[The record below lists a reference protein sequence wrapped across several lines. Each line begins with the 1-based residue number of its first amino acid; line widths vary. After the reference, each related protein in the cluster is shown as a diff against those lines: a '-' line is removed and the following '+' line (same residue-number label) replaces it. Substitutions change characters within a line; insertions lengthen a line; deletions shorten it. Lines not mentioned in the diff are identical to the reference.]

1 MVGGIATCIPTTAE
15 AEAEAEEA
23 AWKLTT
29 STSLVD
35 LKVHWF
41 KYQYAKTSLQ
51 EKVISDWA
59 KKKVFSYNFL
69 DLKKYYFTMDEEGI
83 STLLRCH
90 F

>member
-1 MVGGIATCIPTTAE
+1 MGGIATCIPTTAEAE

-59 KKKVFSYNFL
+59 KKKTVFFS
-69 DLKKYYFTMDEEGI
+69 
-83 STLLRCH
+83 
-90 F
+90 